1 MEIRKSTHLL
11 LIALVVLAIFSSSL
25 KNDFVWDDKY
35 LVVDNPYI
43 RSSSHMGKIFTTQLY
58 EGSGK
63 HSNFYRPLQSLTYL
77 LDYSVWGL
85 NPFGY
90 RLTNLFLH
98 IFNSMILYLI
108 LAAIC
113 SSIRLAFLI
122 ALIFGIAPTIS
133 GITYYISARSDLLM
147 ALFMFLSILFFIKY
161 VKERRSAWYIFSV
174 FLFIPALIC
183 KEMAFALLLLIPLQ
197 IYWHR
202 KELDSHFR
210 GNDRKVLIF
219 LPYLLIGVSY
229 VVLRATI
236 LNFARGDNPL
246 IDFSY
251 PASIP
256 LSGRILTIFKII
268 PKYIEILLLPGS
280 LHMEWFIEPIRSIF
294 QMDMLLSALAVAFIV
309 FVIKRLSRTYPI
321 VLFGATWFLLGLLPV
336 LNIYPISV
344 FFGEGW
350 LYLPSVGFFIIIGV
364 IFQSILRV
372 KVRNALIALFLL
384 YYSLFTIAYGN
395 VWKDSISLFSNV
407 LKYETKSPF
416 IHLTYNNLSTS
427 YYDIGDLE
435 RSLEYGIESISLKPR
450 YQDAY
455 NNIGVTYMALGR
467 PVMAITYFKK
477 AISLKRD
484 YGSAYRNLA
493 HAYSDI
499 GLVES
504 AIRYSNV
511 SLKVA
516 PDYYKTYC
524 NLGYIFLEKGDTDK
538 AIEFFKEA
546 VRADDSYSEPHHVLG
561 NLYLKKENF
570 KDALYEY
577 ERALNLGVS
586 RDHVFYNELAFLYIK
601 NERFKDA
608 EKFFRRSIVF
618 NSDQAEPHNNLGNL
632 YSMFGLFEIA
642 IDEYRMALEIEPEN
656 KGIVKNIKN
665 TKTEW
670 KASLRDR
677 TRHEKA
683 LRISHNTDI

>member
-1 MEIRKSTHLL
+1 MKIRKSTHLL
-11 LIALVVLAIFSSSL
+11 LIALVVLVIFSGSL

-43 RSSSHMGKIFTTQLY
+43 RTSNHMAKIFTTQLY

-98 IFNSMILYLI
+98 ILNSTILYLI
-108 LAAIC
+108 LAALC
-113 SSIRLAFLI
+113 SSISLAFLI
-122 ALIFGIAPTIS
+122 VLIFSIAPTIS

-147 ALFMFLSILFFIKY
+147 AFFMFLSILFFIKY
-161 VKERRSAWYIFSV
+161 VKEKRIACYIFSV
-174 FLFIPALIC
+174 LLFIPALAC
-183 KEMAFALLLLIPLQ
+183 KEMALALLLLMPLQ
-197 IYWHR
+197 IYWYR
-202 KELDSHFR
+202 KEL
-210 GNDRKVLIF
+210 RKKMAIF

-229 VVLRATI
+229 ITLRATI

-256 LSGRILTIFKII
+256 LLGRILTIFKII

-294 QMDMLLSALAVAFIV
+294 QMDMLLSALAVALII
-309 FVIKRLSRTYPI
+309 FVIKRLFSTYPI
-321 VLFGATWFLLGLLPV
+321 VLFGAIWFLLGLLPV

-364 IFQSILRV
+364 IFHNIPRV
-372 KVRNALIALFLL
+372 KVRSALVAAFLI
-384 YYSLFTIAYGN
+384 YYSLFTIAYGK
-395 VWKDSISLFSNV
+395 VWKDSISLFQNV

-416 IHLTYNNLSTS
+416 VHLTYNNISTA

-435 RSLEYGIESISLKPR
+435 KSMEYGMKSIASKPG

-477 AISLKRD
+477 AITLERD
-484 YGSAYRNLA
+484 YASAYRNLA

-499 GLVES
+499 GLIES
-504 AIRYSNV
+504 AIRYSNA
-511 SLKVA
+511 SLKIA
-516 PDYYKTYC
+516 PDSYKTYC
-524 NLGYIFLEKGDTDK
+524 NLGYIFLERGDKDK
-538 AIEFFKEA
+538 AIELFEQAARFG
-546 VRADDSYSEPHHVLG
+546 DSYSEPHHVLG
-561 NLYLKKENF
+561 SLYLKKENF

-577 ERALNLGVS
+577 EKALSLGLS
-586 RDHVFYNELAFLYIK
+586 EDHVFYNELAFLYIK
-601 NERFKDA
+601 NNRFDDAERFL
-608 EKFFRRSIVF
+608 RRSIAF
-618 NSDQAEPHNNLGNL
+618 NGNQAEPHNNLGNI

-642 IDEYRMALEIEPEN
+642 IDEYRMALGIDPEN
-656 KGIVKNIKN
+656 NGIVENIEK

-670 KASLRDR
+670 KESLRGGMRDGK
-677 TRHEKA
+677 T

>member
-1 MEIRKSTHLL
+1 MKIRKSTHLL
-11 LIALVVLAIFSSSL
+11 LITLVVLVIFSGSL

-35 LVVDNPYI
+35 LVIDNPYI
-43 RSSSHMGKIFTTQLY
+43 RSSHHMEKIFTTQLY

-63 HSNFYRPLQSLTYL
+63 HSSFYRPLQSLTYL
-77 LDYSVWGL
+77 LNYSVWGL

-90 RLTNLFLH
+90 RLTNLYLH

-108 LAAIC
+108 LAALC
-113 SSIRLAFLI
+113 SSASLAFLI

-147 ALFMFLSILFFIKY
+147 AFFMFLSILFFIKY
-161 VKERRSAWYIFSV
+161 AKEGKNIWHIFSV

-183 KEMAFALLLLIPLQ
+183 KEMALALLLLMPLQ
-197 IYWHR
+197 IYWFR
-202 KELDSHFR
+202 KTL
-210 GNDRKVLIF
+210 RKKVVIF

-229 VVLRATI
+229 IVLRITI
-236 LNFARGDNPL
+236 LNFARGANSL

-256 LSGRILTIFKII
+256 LFERILTIFKII
-268 PKYIEILLLPGS
+268 PKYIEILLLPNS

-294 QMDMLLSALAVAFIV
+294 QIDMLLSVLVFAFLV
-309 FVIKRLSRTYPI
+309 FIIRKLSRAHPI
-321 VLFGATWFLLGLLPV
+321 VLFGAIWFLLGLLPV

-350 LYLPSVGFFIIIGV
+350 LYVPSVGFFIIIGV
-364 IFQSILRV
+364 IFQNILRV
-372 KVRNALIALFLL
+372 KARNALIALFLL
-384 YYSLFTIAYGN
+384 YYSLFTIAYGK
-395 VWKDSISLFSNV
+395 VWKDSISLFKNV

-416 IHLTYNNLSTS
+416 VHLTYNNLSTA
-427 YYDIGDLE
+427 YYDIGDFE
-435 RSLEYGIESISLKPR
+435 KSLKYGMKSISSRPT

-467 PVMAITYFKK
+467 PVMAITYFKR

-504 AIRYSNV
+504 AIRYSKA
-511 SLKVA
+511 SLKIA
-516 PDYYKTYC
+516 PDSYKTYC
-524 NLGYIFLEKGDTDK
+524 NLGYIFLERGDTDK
-538 AIEFFKEA
+538 AIELFKEA
-546 VRADDSYSEPHHVLG
+546 SRTGDSYSEPHHVLG
-561 NLYLKKENF
+561 NLYLKNENF

-577 ERALNLGVS
+577 ERALNLGVL
-586 RDHVFYNELAFLYIK
+586 RDHVLYNEIAFLYIK
-601 NERFKDA
+601 NNRFKDA
-608 EKFFRRSIVF
+608 EKFFKRSLVL
-618 NSDQAEPHNNLGNL
+618 NSDQAETHNNLGNL
-632 YSMFGLFEIA
+632 YSMLGLFEVA
-642 IDEYRMALEIEPEN
+642 IDEYRMALKIEPEN
-656 KGIVKNIKN
+656 KGIADNIKK

-670 KASLRDR
+670 KEFLRGDMR
-677 TRHEKA
+677 DGKT